1 MWSCSLILNGH
12 FRFTSPDGK
21 AEDIRAAAG
30 EVKTFPAF
38 SRLPKNLINKPFE
51 AIGVELKA

>member
-1 MWSCSLILNGH
+1 VRSCSLILNGH

-38 SRLPKNLINKPFE
+38 SRLPENLINKPFE
-51 AIGVELKA
+51 AIDVELKA